1 MPPAPLHVGIGGF
14 ELTSVCVGDER
25 GGEEAVQALRKAP
38 NAQECSHESP
48 EGTSPAPLQLR
59 LSLAQLFY
67 INVDVGSQI
76 L

>member
-1 MPPAPLHVGIGGF
+1 MPPAPPRVDIGGF
-14 ELTSVCVGDER
+14 KLTSVRVGDER
-25 GGEEAVQALRKAP
+25 GGEEAVQALRKASD
-38 NAQECSHESP
+38 AQECPHESP

-59 LSLAQLFY
+59 LSLVQLFY